1 MAYQQVLSVLADP
14 TRRRLFERL
23 DRREHTVGE
32 LAKSLRITQPAVSQH
47 LQHLRKAKL
56 VTWRAAGTRRYY
68 RANREGLA
76 DLRRYIESFWA
87 GALAAFAAG
96 DPAPPSKGKSK

>member
-1 MAYQQVLSVLADP
+1 MAYEQVLVVLADP
-14 TRRRLFERL
+14 TRRRVFERL
-23 DRREHTVGE
+23 GRREHTVGE
-32 LAKSLRITQPAVSQH
+32 LAKSLRVTQPAVSQH
-47 LQHLRKAKL
+47 LRHLRKAKL

-87 GALAAFAAG
+87 GALAAFAAT
-96 DPAPPSKGKSK
+96 DPAPPAKGR